1 MKILDKYVARN
12 FLIGYCIAFCVLIG
26 LRIVID
32 LFGSLDEFTEH
43 ADLGAMAV
51 IANILTYYVLNTP
64 LYFRDF
70 AGMITVVAAAFS
82 LGKMVCKNE
91 FVAMMASGVSL
102 KRIMAPII
110 LLSILLTSL
119 LVVIDQEFLIP
130 PLSDKLVRKKDD
142 IPGQES
148 YSVRFIID
156 SRGSLIFS
164 QRFDVK
170 TATLH
175 KPTILTR
182 SKIPRS
188 PRWELTGW
196 ITAEKATY
204 NPKSQTWDFV
214 SGRLIEKGHDKGV
227 LPKASYTT
235 DLTPR
240 NIPVR
245 LKSEYKALL
254 SWSQLAAL
262 QRQGPQ
268 KDLAQLYGQKHFR
281 VTDPIIN
288 LAMLMVCLP
297 ILVCRDPKTMKSAI
311 MISFVMVIVCLITTF
326 VCKMLATEAVFDRI
340 IPEFW
345 AWLPVFIFLPTAF
358 IELDSMKT

>member
-1 MKILDKYVARN
+1 
-12 FLIGYCIAFCVLIG
+12 
-26 LRIVID
+26 
-32 LFGSLDEFTEH
+32 
-43 ADLGAMAV
+43 
-51 IANILTYYVLNTP
+51 
-64 LYFRDF
+64 
-70 AGMITVVAAAFS
+70 
-82 LGKMVCKNE
+82 
-91 FVAMMASGVSL
+91 
-102 KRIMAPII
+102 
-110 LLSILLTSL
+110 
-119 LVVIDQEFLIP
+119 
-130 PLSDKLVRKKDD
+130 
-142 IPGQES
+142 
-148 YSVRFIID
+148 VRFIID
-156 SRGSLIFS
+156 SRGSLILS

-204 NPKSQTWDFV
+204 NPKSQTWDLTG
-214 SGRLIEKGHDKGV
+214 GRLIEKGHDKDV
-227 LPKASYTT
+227 RPKASYTS

-297 ILVCRDPKTMKSAI
+297 ILVCRDPKAMKSAVV
-311 MISFVMVIVCLITTF
+311 ISFAMVGVCLITTF
-326 VCKMLATEAVFDRI
+326 GCKMLATEAVFDRI